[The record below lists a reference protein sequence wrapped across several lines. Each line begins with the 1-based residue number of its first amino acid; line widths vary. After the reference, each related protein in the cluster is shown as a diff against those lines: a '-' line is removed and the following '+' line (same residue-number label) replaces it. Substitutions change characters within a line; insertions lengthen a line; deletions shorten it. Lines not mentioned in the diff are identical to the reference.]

1 MDTVYCLFEFSL
13 ARDLCGILICIKSDV
28 LARSL
33 YFRSSA
39 TNFCTL
45 ADWFAAIRNS
55 TVVSW
60 QLKNSVMSVYYAG
73 RVSVLV
79 SKTA

>member
-1 MDTVYCLFEFSL
+1 MGDGYVS
-13 ARDLCGILICIKSDV
+13 GPDV

-33 YFRSSA
+33 YFRSSV

-55 TVVSW
+55 MAVSL
-60 QLKNSVMSVYYAG
+60 QLKYSVMSIHPPKHASVWS
-73 RVSVLV
+73 VSQHTILTRLCTLV
-79 SKTA
+79 EEGG